1 MKQVVVDT
9 QIRTEAGKGVA
20 RKLRQAGR
28 IPGVLYGPNTH
39 PVSLSID
46 AHNFNKLLI
55 SAKGERMLF
64 ILNLE
69 GNGDTGRRTALIKNL
84 QLHPITS
91 QIRHIDFYE
100 ILMDE
105 EVEVEVPIVTVGQA
119 RGVEQDMG
127 VLEIIQR
134 TVRVSCLPMDIPKEI
149 EIDVSDLGLGDA
161 IHIADIASQE
171 GIRLL
176 DDPDMTLVTIVGA
189 VAEEEEAKE
198 PEAEEEEE
206 EEAKE
211 EEAPK

>member
-1 MKQVVVDT
+1 MKQVVVDA

-46 AHNFNKLLI
+46 AHNFNKLLA
-55 SAKGERMLF
+55 SARGERMLF

-69 GNGDTGRRTALIKNL
+69 GNGDSGRRTALIKDV
-84 QLHPITS
+84 QLHPVTD
-91 QIRHIDFYE
+91 QIRHVDFYE
-100 ILMDE
+100 VLMDE

-119 RGVEQDMG
+119 KGVEQDMG

-134 TVRVSCLPMDIPKEI
+134 TVRVSCLPMAIPKEI
-149 EIDVSDLGLGDA
+149 EIDVSALGLGDA
-161 IHIADIASQE
+161 IHIADVAPQE

-176 DDPDMTLVTIVGA
+176 DDPDTTLVTVGSA
-189 VAEEEEAKE
+189 GVEKEEEKE
-198 PEAEEEEE
+198 EKVEAEEEEE
-206 EEAKE
+206 KE
-211 EEAPK
+211 EGT